1 MAQTSKGQKFNRV
14 NSYTR
19 IVNGKKQVV
28 RAHDKSNPFTSRGK
42 KK

>member
-1 MAQTSKGQKFNRV
+1 MAQTKKGQKFNRV
-14 NSYTR
+14 ASYTR

-28 RAHDKSNPFTSRGK
+28 RAHDKSNPKTSKGK